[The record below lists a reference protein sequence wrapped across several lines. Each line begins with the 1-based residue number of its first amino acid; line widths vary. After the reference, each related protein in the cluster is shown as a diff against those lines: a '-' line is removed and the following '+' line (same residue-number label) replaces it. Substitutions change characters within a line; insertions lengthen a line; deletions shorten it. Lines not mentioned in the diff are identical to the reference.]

1 MRNLV
6 PRYIKQNHL
15 NRKFSGKFNAL
26 IMFVD
31 FLGFTKLSEKFRSQG
46 KLGVENLTQAMNSI
60 FNPAINSVYE
70 NGGFISSFAGDA
82 FTAIFP
88 DLDNP
93 NCIVNSSLDILKIFH
108 QNPDLS
114 AKIGLSAGE
123 VCWKIIQ
130 HSIQNSYYFYGPG
143 IDRVVESALKARKDE
158 VIVDHYI
165 KEYLTGLELKPID
178 QDYSSL
184 TGDDKIIIQPIVTEK
199 PPNIPDQKCWLP
211 EILIKSKITGEFRDI
226 ISVFIIADEV
236 KNFDDFIS
244 SVISLSYQYGGYFNK
259 VDYGDKGKIIL
270 ILFGAPAG
278 IEKMFSRAG
287 DFALEVKKTESVKV
301 GMTYGTAFCG
311 FIGGEI
317 RAEYTAIGTVV
328 NLSARLAQSAQQSEI
343 RIDENIT
350 RKIFSDY
357 QVSDEAF
364 CKLKGFSGKIK
375 YFRLQDKRKI
385 IKQDQFKTL
394 LVGRKSEINQID
406 RWLNGLKAGIFRKIF
421 SVVGEAGIGKTR
433 LIEEVKHRQEE
444 KFEWLEMSCEEILQ
458 KPFNPLVSGLNNYFN
473 LNPARNLTDVRIKY
487 EQQYDSLL
495 NWLRTSDHPDSEDL
509 YEELSRTRSV
519 IGALFNLHWPDSL
532 YEKLDAQGRYENT
545 RFGLK
550 ALLKAISLIRPL
562 VIHIDDIHW
571 IDQESLDFIK
581 FLTTNIEGYPLAI
594 IASYRPTGKADK
606 FESELKSLIEININL
621 GILNQNSV
629 VELTEVI
636 IKNRLDL
643 DTEIEIKSEIINR
656 ITNQSEGNPFYVEQI
671 ILYLIE
677 NNYIPGDQKIN
688 RDKLS
693 GEFEIPSSINQI
705 IISRIDKLASDLK
718 EVVKTAAVLGR
729 EFEVDIL
736 SGIFKKLNQ
745 SYNIEYALNQV
756 ERENIW
762 QAIMEMRYIFK
773 HALIRESVY
782 QMQLKSQLKKIH
794 GIAAEIIEQ
803 LHNDESTY
811 YYDLANHFEKSENL
825 DKTIYYLK
833 KSAEYFTGSYQNS
846 LALLVY
852 DKLLSIFQ
860 SLTDQEELIKFILK
874 KNLLLKV
881 AGDYKQAEQEYLKVI
896 NLCRQINNSNLLA
909 ESYSYYAWILVLIGK
924 TNQAVNYY
932 QLAREI
938 YENENNIQGIS
949 DVLGG
954 LGNAYSMAADYDKA
968 MEYYTEKLKIDREH
982 NNRLGLAKT
991 IGNIGIIHYYKKDN
1005 ESAVINYQESL
1016 QYYRELNDVWSA
1028 SKMLGNLGVIFS
1040 EQGQFQKA
1048 LDNYYQALNI
1058 KNELGDKRGIST
1070 INGNIGNLYQY
1081 QGLYSKAVD
1090 YYHQS
1095 IKIKK
1100 ELGDIRGICIVAGN
1114 LGLTCA
1120 LMNDFEKS
1128 LEAFDYSI
1136 EAGKINKL
1144 NYFLCNSMFR
1154 KAEVLYDHQNYLEAE
1169 NLNEEAGKIAE
1180 DIKREDVLFE
1190 TRILKLKLEYQMTK
1204 NIKRQESIIGELKNC
1219 LKIYLKKQQQ
1229 ARIYHELAVFT
1240 KYPDY
1245 KQQAIDMWDEVYKQ
1259 TPEYRFKIYIS
1270 QLDKV

>member
-1 MRNLV
+1 MRNLI
-6 PRYIKQNHL
+6 PRFIKKNYQDKKL
-15 NRKFSGKFNAL
+15 WGKFNAL
-26 IMFVD
+26 VMFVD
-31 FLGFTKLSEKFRSQG
+31 FLGFTKLSEKFRTQG

-60 FNPAINSVYE
+60 FDPAIGSVYA

-82 FTAIFP
+82 FTAVFP

-93 NCIVNSSLDILKIFH
+93 NHMVNCSLDILKIFH

-123 VCWKIIQ
+123 VSWKIIE

-143 IDRVVESALKARKDE
+143 IDRVVESSLKARREE

-165 KEYLTGLELKPID
+165 QDYLTGLELNPID
-178 QDYSSL
+178 HDYSSL
-184 TGDDKIIIQPIVTEK
+184 TGNDIIEIQPTRVEI
-199 PPNIPDQKCWLP
+199 PPDIPDQKCWLP

-226 ISVFIIADEV
+226 ISAFIIVDEV

-244 SVISLSYQYGGYFNK
+244 SAISLSYKYGGYFNK

-278 IEKMFSRAG
+278 IEKMFARAG
-287 DFALEVKKTESVKV
+287 DFALELTENEPVKV
-301 GMTYGTAFCG
+301 GLTYGTAFCG

-317 RAEYTAIGTVV
+317 RGEYTAIGTVV
-328 NLSARLAQSAQQSEI
+328 NLSARLAQSAQQPEI
-343 RIDENIT
+343 RIDENIA
-350 RKIFSDY
+350 RKIFSSY
-357 QVSDEAF
+357 QLSDGESG
-364 CKLKGFSGKIK
+364 KLKGFSGKIK
-375 YFRLQDKRKI
+375 YFQLQDKRRI
-385 IKQDQFKTL
+385 VKQDQFKTL
-394 LVGRKSEINQID
+394 LVGRKSEVEKINN
-406 RWLNGLKAGIFRKIF
+406 WLKDLKTSGFKKIL

-487 EQQYDSLL
+487 EQKYNNLL
-495 NWLRTSDHPDSEDL
+495 NWLKASDHPDSEDL
-509 YEELSRTRSV
+509 FEELSRTRSV
-519 IGALFNLHWPDSL
+519 IGALFNLQWTDSL
-532 YEKLDAQGRYENT
+532 YDKLDAQGRYENT
-545 RFGLK
+545 QFGLK
-550 ALLKAISLIRPL
+550 ALLKTISLISPL
-562 VIHIDDIHW
+562 VIHIDDVHW
-571 IDQESLDFIK
+571 IDQESLDFLK
-581 FLTTNIEGYPLAI
+581 FLTTNIDGYPMAI

-621 GILNQNSV
+621 GILNHDSV

-643 DTEIEIKSEIINR
+643 DTEIELKSEIINR

-811 YYDLANHFEKSENL
+811 YYDLANHFEKSENM

-860 SLTDQEELIKFILK
+860 TLTEQEELIKFILK

-896 NLCRQINNSNLLA
+896 ELCRQINNSGLLA

-924 TNQAVNYY
+924 TNQAVDYY
-932 QLAREI
+932 QLARQI

-968 MEYYTEKLKIDREH
+968 MEYYNEKLKIDREH

-1005 ESAVINYQESL
+1005 ENAVNNYQESL
-1016 QYYRELNDVWSA
+1016 KYYRELNDVWSS

-1040 EQGQFQKA
+1040 EQGKFQKA

-1070 INGNIGNLYQY
+1070 IKGNIGNLYQY
-1081 QGLYSKAVD
+1081 QGLYSQAVD
-1090 YYHQS
+1090 YYLQS
-1095 IKIKK
+1095 IKIKE

-1128 LEAFDYSI
+1128 IQAFDYSI
-1136 EAGKINKL
+1136 KSGKINKL

-1154 KAEVLYDHQNYLEAE
+1154 KAEVLYDNNNFQQAE
-1169 NLNEEAGKIAE
+1169 ILNEEAGKIAE

-1190 TRILKLKLEYQMTK
+1190 TKILKLKLQYRMTK
-1204 NIKRQESIIGELKNC
+1204 NSKKRKDITEKLKSC
-1219 LKIYLKKQQQ
+1219 LEIYVKKQQH

-1240 KYPDY
+1240 KNPDY
-1245 KQQAIDMWDEVYKQ
+1245 KKKAIELWDEVYKQ
-1259 TPEYRFKIYIS
+1259 TSEYRFKIYIK
-1270 QLDKV
+1270 QFN